1 MQVELLAK
9 LLSGVM
15 KGDHTP
21 GLRASKVI
29 PVGHS
34 FGSLLVQQLVAK
46 YPQLMS
52 SKFFFVAVLPFYPLS
67 LFSFP

>member
-9 LLSGVM
+9 LLSGIM
-15 KGDHTP
+15 EGYHTP
-21 GLRASKVI
+21 GLRASMVI

-52 SKFFFVAVLPFYPLS
+52 SKFFFIAVLSFYPLS
-67 LFSFP
+67 FFSIP